1 METFKNSLHEGYDG
15 LNDLEL
21 KFARALDETGLPW
34 ARNRSQTGYKIPLV
48 TLGPT
53 VWFFPDFIVWSGVD
67 VICVDTKA
75 SFIIEP
81 EARRKLLAIEPHKE
95 VQTMVKVKLVT
106 TGTWRTDGT
115 QDSKD
120 GYSIWALGSGQSL
133 RALPFED
140 LDALANSFL
149 PSSSN

>member
-1 METFKNSLHEGYDG
+1 MV
-15 LNDLEL
+15 
-21 KFARALDETGLPW
+21 R
-34 ARNRSQTGYKIPLV
+34 
-48 TLGPT
+48 
-53 VWFFPDFIVWSGVD
+53 VD

-81 EARRKLLAIEPHKE
+81 EARRKLLSIEPHKD
-95 VQTMVKVKLVT
+95 VPTRVKVKLVT

-120 GYSIWALGSGQSL
+120 GYSIWGLGSGQSL

-140 LDALANSFL
+140 LDALANSLL
-149 PSSSN
+149 PESSN

>member
-1 METFKNSLHEGYDG
+1 MTQ
-15 LNDLEL
+15 
-21 KFARALDETGLPW
+21 P
-34 ARNRSQTGYKIPLV
+34 V
-48 TLGPT
+48 TYPCSSP
-53 VWFFPDFIVWSGVD
+53 PDFIVWSGVD
-67 VICVDTKA
+67 VLCVDTKA

-81 EARRKLLAIEPHKE
+81 EARRKLLAIEQHKD
-95 VQTMVKVKLVT
+95 VPTRIMVKLVT
-106 TGTWRTDGT
+106 TGTWKTDGT
-115 QDSKD
+115 QDSQD